1 MQKAFQ
7 KLNIQSSIVSHFG
20 RHLAPVMLASM
31 NVDKSCIE
39 MAGRWKEGSL
49 DGSYLAKTLPLPAL
63 RVLAGFR
70 ATGGDYFLHRNSII
84 PPKELLDQ
92 VFPGSLKME
101 GQINS
106 FCERTGNSEIAGS
119 GFLKFINWIKIVILQ
134 DAVFLLQKVKP
145 DKTLT

>member
-1 MQKAFQ
+1 
-7 KLNIQSSIVSHFG
+7 
-20 RHLAPVMLASM
+20 
-31 NVDKSCIE
+31 
-39 MAGRWKEGSL
+39 
-49 DGSYLAKTLPLPAL
+49 
-63 RVLAGFR
+63 
-70 ATGGDYFLHRNSII
+70 
-84 PPKELLDQ
+84 LLDQ